1 MKSSSTGQGRAI
13 VIGWHGRKSLHPIA
27 SYLDRE
33 PPRGGVYLGGDI
45 LGGQGPGKGWHL
57 PASCW
62 P

>member
-33 PPRGGVYLGGDI
+33 PPRGGVYLGGI
-45 LGGQGPGKGWHL
+45 
-57 PASCW
+57 S
-62 P
+62 